1 MSSSPFSKP
10 PARPLAY
17 IPDPSPT
24 TLKIPLTR
32 AQWVILILLVLSVTI
47 NYIDRGSLSA
57 ADKYLQQDFGMDPEQ
72 RGQVYSAFFAGY
84 AGLMLVAG
92 WLVDRFDV
100 NRVLAVGFMLW
111 TAAILFTGA
120 ASGMVM
126 LLVLR
131 LLLGAGESVA
141 YPAYSKILAGSY
153 HETQRGFANAAIDA
167 GSKIG
172 PAMSLLA
179 GGLLMEKYGWRTFF
193 YAMGG
198 LSLLWMIPWYTM
210 VPKSDRLLP
219 AATGRVPGML
229 EICRQRAAWGS
240 FLGLFGGN
248 YAWYFLLTWIPGYFR
263 IARHYSQH
271 EVAILGSI
279 PLWVT
284 AASTLSSGLLS
295 DRLIARGVNASKV
308 RKGFLGTGLLVATIM
323 LPAALVENSTVSLVL
338 ICIASFGIGIESSNV
353 WATTQR
359 MAGPWASG
367 RWTGMQNL
375 AGNIPGIIAP
385 WFTGWIA
392 KETGGFHG
400 AFVAAT
406 AMLMLAFIGYIF
418 VIPKVEPINW
428 EA

>member
-1 MSSSPFSKP
+1 MVQ
-10 PARPLAY
+10 
-17 IPDPSPT
+17 
-24 TLKIPLTR
+24 IPLTR
-32 AQWVILILLVLSVTI
+32 PQWIILTLLVLSVTI

-57 ADKYLQQDFGMDPEQ
+57 ADKYLQIDFGMDTEQ

-111 TAAILFTGA
+111 TTAILFTGA
-120 ASGMVM
+120 ASGMAM

-131 LLLGAGESVA
+131 VLLGAGESVA

-179 GGLLMEKYGWRTFF
+179 GGLLMEKFGWRTFF

-198 LSLLWMIPWYTM
+198 LSFLWMIPWFLM
-210 VPKSDRLLP
+210 VPKGGRLIP
-219 AATGRVPGML
+219 AAVGRVPTMM
-229 EICRQRAAWGS
+229 EICRQRAAWGT

-263 IARHYSQH
+263 LARHYSQH
-271 EVAILGSI
+271 EVAIFGSI

-284 AASTLSSGLLS
+284 AASTLSSGLIS
-295 DRLIARGVNASKV
+295 DRLIARGWDASKV
-308 RKGFLGTGLLVATIM
+308 RKSFLGTGVLGATIM
-323 LPAALVENSTVSLVL
+323 LPAALVDDATVSLIL
-338 ICIASFGIGIESSNV
+338 ICVASMAIGIESSNV

-359 MAGPWASG
+359 MAGPWAAG

-385 WFTGWIA
+385 WFTGWVV
-392 KETGGFHG
+392 KVSGGSFKA

-406 AMLMLAFIGYIF
+406 VMLLISFVGY
-418 VIPKVEPINW
+418 VLVVPKVEPIDW